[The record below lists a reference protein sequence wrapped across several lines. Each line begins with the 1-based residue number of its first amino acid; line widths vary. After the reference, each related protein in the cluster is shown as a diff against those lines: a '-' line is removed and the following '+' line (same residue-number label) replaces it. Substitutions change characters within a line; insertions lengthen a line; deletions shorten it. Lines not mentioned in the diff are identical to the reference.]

1 MTTFEKSRKSRKK
14 TGSHGRGGT
23 AGRRSARP
31 IGAEFKVLAWL
42 VRHPGWLL
50 VPALGVWAAAL
61 WGVTA
66 AGFGVSGL
74 VAAVLAWWRAHP
86 ASFDRWAAPRIRSTW
101 RRWTAYRG
109 RRWRDVLDECD
120 LTREHRRT
128 GQLLVPRIVRV
139 HSITPSV
146 DVLTVRM
153 VRGQETAMFTDRADA
168 LADALGAHQVAV
180 SRARPGVVTII
191 VERRMPFE
199 HVLDA
204 PAIPDSVDEVDLTAL
219 DIGDDEFGRPFTLRI
234 KGKPVLVVGGT
245 GAGKSSFL
253 WGPLR
258 QMGPMIRNG
267 LVRPWVIDL
276 KGGVE
281 TDRGAPLF
289 HRWATNMPDA
299 LKLLEEFAT
308 SMTDR
313 QAWMRAAG
321 LRDCPISYDTPYE
334 LLIIDEL
341 AMLTAYGDDP
351 RAVREALRL
360 LSVIMTQGRAAAH
373 GLIAYVQEPTK
384 DVVDVRDLFGVRIC
398 LGVAAASHVD
408 MALGEGARDR
418 GALADQIP
426 GDPEHAG
433 IGFVIDPVTRLPVRL
448 RAGWTSDADVD
459 ELVQRCA
466 LTQDS
471 ADRDDAEVIN
481 LDRDQQ
487 HRDPDREQ
495 GQSRGRERRAY
506 YTDDE
511 DDEAGEETA

>member
-1 MTTFEKSRKSRKK
+1 MTTFEKSRKNRKRA
-14 TGSHGRGGT
+14 TNNRGGAVT
-23 AGRRSARP
+23 GRRSTRP
-31 IGAEFKVLAWL
+31 IGAEFRALAWL
-42 VRHPGWLL
+42 LRHPGWLV
-50 VPALGVWAAAL
+50 VPALGIWAAAL

-66 AGFGVSGL
+66 AGFGVGGL
-74 VAAVLAWWRAHP
+74 VAGVLAWWRAHP
-86 ASFDRWAAPRIRSTW
+86 ASFDRWAAPHIRSTW

-139 HSITPSV
+139 RSITPSV
-146 DVLTVRM
+146 DVLTVRI
-153 VRGQETAMFTDRADA
+153 VRGQETAMFADRAAA
-168 LADALGAHQVAV
+168 LADALGAHQVAA
-180 SRARPGVVTII
+180 SRAKPGVVTII
-191 VERRMPFE
+191 VERRMPFT
-199 HVLDA
+199 HTLDA

-219 DIGDDEFGRPFTLRI
+219 DIGDDEFGRPFLLRI

-245 GAGKSSFL
+245 GAGKSPFL

-258 QMGPMIRNG
+258 QMGPMIRAG

-289 HRWATNMPDA
+289 HRWATDLPDA
-299 LKLLEEFAT
+299 LKLLEDFRA
-308 SMTDR
+308 SMVER
-313 QAWMRAAG
+313 QAWMRGAG

-341 AMLTAYGDDP
+341 AMLTAYGDGP
-351 RAVREALRL
+351 SVREALRL

-408 MALGEGARDR
+408 MALGDGARDR

-426 GDPEHAG
+426 GDPDYAG
-433 IGFVIDPVTRLPVRL
+433 IGFVIDPVTRLPVRF
-448 RAGWTSDADVD
+448 RAGWTSDADID

-466 LTQDS
+466 P
-471 ADRDDAEVIN
+471 ARDDTDAEVI
-481 LDRDQQ
+481 DMTGRDQQ
-487 HRDPDREQ
+487 SEQ
-495 GQSRGRERRAY
+495 GRNEGPGRTRRAY
-506 YTDDE
+506 YADDE
-511 DDEAGEETA
+511 DDEAGEESA